1 MAQNSHSSRLSAT
14 VVGLMSGTSVDG
26 VDVALCRFEEDLTQ
40 PGEIF
45 LEVLDYS
52 EQPFPQEIRA
62 QVFEAFQEK
71 SGPAELC
78 ELNFAL
84 GEVFAASALRGLA
97 ASGLDP
103 AQVDLVSSHG
113 QTIYHQVA
121 AGHRL
126 STLQM
131 AEGAV
136 IAARTGVTTAYD
148 FRTGDVALGGQ
159 GAPLAPYFDVL
170 FFSHPTRN
178 RALQNIGG
186 IGNVTF
192 LPATDTNGVN
202 KAPLALDTGPG
213 NALIDAAARIFSEGQ
228 RQFDDNGAMAGQ
240 GTIDPAWL
248 AELMAHPYIRAEL
261 PKSTGREVFGDA
273 YARRLVEQARGKGLS
288 PEDTMATLTA
298 FTAKSIATSIKRFSP
313 VARLD
318 ELIVSGGGAHNR
330 VLMEML
336 GEWLPGV
343 EVRHHDQFGVPA
355 PAKEAACFA
364 LLGYELLRNRP
375 ANLPGSTGASRLT
388 LLGKLAPGLNFAPL
402 LQRFGP
408 VMENFSPATG
418 PSSTDTNTK
427 ENTSWQKMPRLK
439 LRPTNPS

>member
-1 MAQNSHSSRLSAT
+1 MDKSHSSLLNAT

-26 VDVALCRFEEDLTQ
+26 VDVALCRFEEDLNQ
-40 PGEIF
+40 PGEIG
-45 LEVLDYS
+45 LEVLAYS
-52 EQPFPQEIRA
+52 EQPLPPEIRA

-71 SGPAELC
+71 SGPAEIC

-84 GEVFAASALRGLA
+84 GEVFAQATLQGLSEA
-97 ASGLDP
+97 GFDP

-136 IAARTGVTTAYD
+136 IAARTGVTVAYD
-148 FRTGDVALGGQ
+148 FRTADVALGGQ

-192 LPATDTNGVN
+192 LPAGGA

-213 NALIDAAARIFSEGQ
+213 NALMDAAVRIFSDGRQ
-228 RQFDDNGAMAGQ
+228 QFDQDGAMAAQ
-240 GTIDPAWL
+240 GTINSDWL
-248 AELMAHPYIRAEL
+248 AELMDHPYIQAEM

-273 YARRLVEQARGKGLS
+273 FARQLVGRAAQLGLS
-288 PEDTMATLTA
+288 PEDTMTTLTA

-313 VARLD
+313 VAKLD

-330 VLMEML
+330 VLQEML
-336 GEWLPGV
+336 AEWLPGV
-343 EVRHHDQFGVPA
+343 EVLNHDQFGVPA
-355 PAKEAACFA
+355 SAKEAVCFA

-375 ANLPGSTGASRLT
+375 ANLPGSTGATRSS

-402 LQRFGP
+402 LQKFGP
-408 VMENFSPATG
+408 VMLPFSPGPG
-418 PSSTDTNTK
+418 PSDPTK

-439 LRPTNPS
+439 LRPTNPD